1 MKITI
6 KPVNL
11 DYKAE
16 LLKIVAKEDIR
27 LIGIDYYRNHMPTGI
42 NQHTTIVEGKIEKEG
57 EVVVDF
63 KVFKKLPL
71 KQELTLELVGT
82 ELHITSPT
90 FNYKLPIQD
99 FEIPIWEVKSQESIL
114 TIDAKELN
122 KMIKEVIYA
131 WNKEE
136 ASYPGVLFEFDEV
149 FSVVATDGKQLAV
162 RRSNLKPKYK
172 FNANVC
178 PITLKMLKNFKGKV
192 DIFVDENMEFY
203 FIAFVNGNVK
213 VIGVLEGKD
222 FPRYKAVIPDEY
234 VISFKVKR
242 KELLEAIEKINEF
255 PHTRYGD
262 IVFWEIR
269 EEELELKNNNVSITL
284 KKSKTPTMNIAFNSK
299 FLEKMLSSIDTE
311 EIEIS
316 LSERDLVS
324 VLKISFDN
332 FLYLLM
338 PVRIND

>member
-27 LIGIDYYRNHMPTGI
+27 LIGMDYYRNHMPTGI
-42 NQHTTIVEGKIEKEG
+42 NQHTTIVEGKIEEEG
-57 EVVVDF
+57 ETVVDF

-149 FSVVATDGKQLAV
+149 FSVVATDGAQLAA

-192 DIFVDENMEFY
+192 DIFVDDN

-213 VIGVLEGKD
+213 VIGVLEFTD
-222 FPRYKAVIPDEY
+222 FPIYKAVIPDEY

-242 KELLEAIEKINEF
+242 KELLEAMEKINVF
-255 PHTRYGD
+255 PHTRYVD

-284 KKSKTPTMNIAFNSK
+284 KKSKTPTMNTAFNSK

-316 LSERDLVS
+316 LSEWALS

>member
-16 LLKIVAKEDIR
+16 MLKIVAKEDIR
-27 LIGIDYYRNHMPTGI
+27 LIGMDYYRYHMPTSI

-57 EVVVDF
+57 EAVVDF
-63 KVFKKLPL
+63 EVFKKLPL

-90 FNYKLPIQD
+90 FNFKLPIRYQD

-131 WNKEE
+131 WNKKE

-149 FSVVATDGKQLAV
+149 FSVAATDGKQLAV

-172 FNANVC
+172 FKANVC

-192 DIFVDENMEFY
+192 DIFVDDN

-213 VIGVLEGKD
+213 VIGVLEFTD
-222 FPRYKAVIPDEY
+222 FPIYKAVIPDEY

-255 PHTRYGD
+255 PHTRYED

-284 KKSKTPTMNIAFNSK
+284 KKSKTPTTNTVFNSK

-316 LSERDLVS
+316 LSEWDFGC

>member
-27 LIGIDYYRNHMPTGI
+27 LIGMDYYRNHMPTSI
-42 NQHTTIVEGKIEKEG
+42 NQHITIVEGKIEKEG

-136 ASYPGVLFEFDEV
+136 TSYPGVLFEFDEV
-149 FSVVATDGKQLAV
+149 FSVVATDGAQLAV

-192 DIFVDENMEFY
+192 DIFVDDN
-203 FIAFVNGNVK
+203 FIAFVNGNVE
-213 VIGVLEGKD
+213 VIGVLEFTD
-222 FPRYKAVIPDEY
+222 FPIYKAVIPDEY

-255 PHTRYGD
+255 PHTRYAD

-284 KKSKTPTMNIAFNSK
+284 KKSKTPTMNTAFDSK

-316 LSERDLVS
+316 LSEWDDLG